1 MAFVTFFRWELV
13 RRRLEESFQDMN
25 NGLFPFEDDGEH
37 GLDDNFSGRVDED
50 YTEAKTEAAI
60 GIFMA
65 IFRNHPDFK
74 DRNAITDFLSMSTQP
89 PSRHDVREDLIGQA
103 HDMYRKVR
111 TDNRAICAC
120 TPDELWSRISRF
132 THGRP
137 ADDRTNDNDPWP
149 FVELVS

>member
-1 MAFVTFFRWELV
+1 MALVTFFRWELV
-13 RRRLEESFQDMN
+13 RRRLEEAFQDMN

-37 GLDDNFSGRVDED
+37 GLDDNISGRVDED

-74 DRNAITDFLSMSTQP
+74 DRNAITDFLSRSTQSY
-89 PSRHDVREDLIGQA
+89 SRLDVRDDLIGQA

-111 TDNRAICAC
+111 TDTRAICAC
-120 TPDELWSRISRF
+120 TPDELWSGISRF

-137 ADDRTNDNDPWP
+137 ADARTNDNDPWP